1 MDQKYHNSNLYIPYL
16 DRWQRG
22 HLALIHIRNNDPPFR
37 VFQRVVLPLI
47 APALAAGW
55 LLAFTLSLDDL
66 VIASFTTGPG
76 ATTLPMLIFSKVRLG
91 VSPDVNALATIIVLA
106 VGFAVAIA
114 AAVMFRTSRR
124 QD

>member
-1 MDQKYHNSNLYIPYL
+1 MARTWHGVKDSVTGLTETGSNSS
-16 DRWQRG
+16 DS
-22 HLALIHIRNNDPPFR
+22 
-37 VFQRVVLPLI
+37 
-47 APALAAGW
+47 
-55 LLAFTLSLDDL
+55 TDL